1 MSLLG
6 RLNLRSL
13 FAGAGWLAFAQVFTM
28 ACGLA
33 ATAVWARFMPVNVFG
48 EFRVLIAFTSLVAA
62 FCLVGTGQAA
72 MMSAAKN
79 IDGNFKPLLRSR
91 ILANAA
97 AGLGLLAAA
106 VYYALAPSGSWP
118 IAAGLVAAAI
128 LFPIYNITDV
138 WVSWVNGKSWFRE
151 LAIERSLV
159 GAAGVVAI
167 VIAALCGVTQLWM
180 IAIFSLG
187 LAALVNLGVVRR
199 IFARQSNDAADQ
211 TIVTY
216 GHHSSVAMGL
226 SGLLAVD
233 VIILN
238 HVYAPQAVAIYV
250 IALQFPNQ
258 LKAAFSVFGQSL
270 APAIYGTDSTRAAW
284 QAMRHRFWL
293 LTLGATAVGIVG
305 YFLLPFL
312 VTLLFSDRYSEAAEY
327 GRWLWLT
334 TAVFGSTSYLGQALL
349 VTKHP
354 AYLYIPNIGYPLVLL
369 TLYVVLVPYGI
380 SGLIV
385 ARIVAVIAMA
395 AYFVIGFLYSLQR
408 APRIA

>member
-1 MSLLG
+1 MIGVLN
-6 RLNLRSL
+6 RLRRL
-13 FAGAGWLAFAQVFTM
+13 FAGAGWLAVAQLFTM
-28 ACGLA
+28 VCGLA
-33 ATAVWARFMPVNVFG
+33 ATAVWARFMSVEVFG

-97 AGLGLLAAA
+97 AGLVLLAAA
-106 VYYALAPSGSWP
+106 AYYALSPTGSSS
-118 IAAGLVAAAI
+118 IAAGLVAAAV
-128 LFPIYNITDV
+128 LFPIYNVTDV

-151 LAIERSLV
+151 LAIERSLI
-159 GAAGVVAI
+159 ATAGVVAI
-167 VIAALCGVTQLWM
+167 GIAALVGVGQLWI
-180 IAIFSLG
+180 IAILSLG
-187 LAALVNLGVVRR
+187 LTGIVNLGVVLR
-199 IFARQSNDAADQ
+199 IFARQLNDAVDKS
-211 TIVTY
+211 IVTY

-238 HVYAPQAVAIYV
+238 HVYAPSAVAIYV
-250 IALQFPNQ
+250 VALQFPNQ
-258 LKAAFSVFGQSL
+258 LKTAFSVFGQSL
-270 APAIYGTDSTRAAW
+270 APAIYETDSTLAAW
-284 QAMRHRFWL
+284 NAMRPRFWL
-293 LTLGATAVGIVG
+293 LTLGATAVGIIG
-305 YFLLPFL
+305 YFLLPFF

-334 TAVFGSTSYLGQALL
+334 TAVLGSTSYLGQALL

-354 AYLYIPNIGYPLVLL
+354 AYLYIPNVGYPVILL
-369 TLYVVLVPYGI
+369 TLYVLLVPYGI

-385 ARIVAVIAMA
+385 ARIVAVVGMA
-395 AYFVIGFLYSLQR
+395 AYFVAAFVYSLQR
-408 APRIA
+408 ARRFA